1 MSFHTILIVGYL
13 GREPEMRYSPS
24 GQAVANFNLAANR
37 QYTDSGS
44 QVVKETTWFRISA
57 WGKTA
62 ENCSQYLHK
71 GSLVLVEG
79 RLVCDPETGG
89 PRLYSRQ
96 DGTPGTSFEV
106 TANTVRFLT
115 GKEGHEGNAPGGGE
129 GEGEPATASAS
140 GAEIPF

>member
-1 MSFHTILIVGYL
+1 MSFHTLVIVGYL
-13 GREPEMRYSPS
+13 GREPELRYSPS

-37 QYTDSGS
+37 QHTDSGG
-44 QVVKETTWFRISA
+44 QVIKETTWFRCSA

-62 ENCSQYLHK
+62 ENVAEYLHK

-106 TANTVRFLT
+106 SATTVRFLT
-115 GKEGHEGNAPGGGE
+115 GKEGHEE
-129 GEGEPATASAS
+129 GESEPSAVNKN
-140 GAEIPF
+140 GVEVPF